1 MARKH
6 RSEDAT
12 VWIGYADFL
21 TTLSVL
27 FFVLLVGV
35 AAKHRSPRAG
45 VLRGKVTDSRTGAA
59 ISQCAAAVAPELR
72 QVTDANG
79 EFALRIDSLGA
90 PTKVGL
96 AIDCQ
101 GYGALHRLLTVRPGE
116 TTRESFALLRD
127 VEVRVDV
134 LPGDA
139 LFLSN
144 QSALRPEAVE
154 TIVGLGLSIKAKL
167 KPDEVVAVQGHTDDI
182 PYPVGAGKDNWV
194 LSGERAAAAA
204 KVLTDESYGVAIPEC
219 QVTIMGFGPARPTEK
234 VAAGDPAAERQ
245 RKRSRNRRIEF
256 RRLHGADITGGGCA
270 R

>member
-1 MARKH
+1 MARK
-6 RSEDAT
+6 RPEDAT

-35 AAKHRSPRAG
+35 AAKHRSPRQG
-45 VLRGKVTDSRTGAA
+45 VFSGKLTDARTGAP
-59 ISQCAAAVAPELR
+59 IQRCAAEIGPTIR
-72 QVTDANG
+72 GVTDATG
-79 EFALRIDSLGA
+79 EFVLRVDSLGA

-96 AIDCQ
+96 AIACQ
-101 GYGALHRLLTVRPGE
+101 GYGAIHPLIMLRPGE
-116 TTRESFALLRD
+116 TTRQPFTLYPD

-144 QSALRPEAVE
+144 QSDLRPEAIE
-154 TIVGLGLSIKAKL
+154 TIVRLGLNIKAQL

-182 PYPVGAGKDNWV
+182 PYPPSAGKDNWI
-194 LSGERAAAAA
+194 LSGDRAAAAA
-204 KVLTDESYGVAIPEC
+204 KVLTDESYGVGIPEC
-219 QVTIMGFGPARPTEK
+219 QITIMGFGPARPTER
-234 VAAGDPAAERQ
+234 VAADDPLVERQ

-256 RRLHGADITGGGCA
+256 RRLRGADITGGGCA